1 MFSKH
6 SVLILSSFFRNI
18 AGNCDED
25 LDRVLADKDSIVA
38 NEGGAKD
45 DLEEDD
51 IIWTMV
57 EEELQDDS

>member
-1 MFSKH
+1 MLVSISVWFSF
-6 SVLILSSFFRNI
+6 LRTN
-18 AGNCDED
+18 AGNCDLED

-51 IIWTMV
+51 IIWTML